1 MNPTALNIKCFPKVW
16 LASCHLLLGHQAGL
30 ASWER
35 EGGGMEANSLD
46 NFILWLFCSVS
57 QVADAAEAGELM
69 FGTVDS
75 WLVWNLTGG
84 LQGGRWQLW
93 SFWGFEVQE
102 YISSMMGR
110 HVTDVTNAS
119 RTMLMD
125 IASLQWSQE
134 LLDFFKLPSG
144 IHLPKIQVQMKPHIY
159 LIILFSGVLLKFWKF
174 GWWSLEGSRYFRS
187 CRRPTGS
194 WSCLRPLPMSA
205 KHIVL
210 LVILLCSRQHF
221 WVRAVWA
228 VERQR
233 THMERVSFSSWG

>member
-1 MNPTALNIKCFPKVW
+1 
-16 LASCHLLLGHQAGL
+16 
-30 ASWER
+30 
-35 EGGGMEANSLD
+35 
-46 NFILWLFCSVS
+46 
-57 QVADAAEAGELM
+57 
-69 FGTVDS
+69 
-75 WLVWNLTGG
+75 
-84 LQGGRWQLW
+84 
-93 SFWGFEVQE
+93 
-102 YISSMMGR
+102 MMGR

-194 WSCLRPLPMSA
+194 
-205 KHIVL
+205 
-210 LVILLCSRQHF
+210 
-221 WVRAVWA
+221 
-228 VERQR
+228 
-233 THMERVSFSSWG
+233 

>member
-1 MNPTALNIKCFPKVW
+1 MVCLLPPTFQPPSWSGFSRMWRRWDDFW
-16 LASCHLLLGHQAGL
+16 LWTTVLYIRLRMLQRQVSWCL
-30 ASWER
+30 AQLTPGWSGTSPVDSR
-35 EGGGMEANSLD
+35 AEGG
-46 NFILWLFCSVS
+46 
-57 QVADAAEAGELM
+57 
-69 FGTVDS
+69 
-75 WLVWNLTGG
+75 
-84 LQGGRWQLW
+84 
-93 SFWGFEVQE
+93 SFYLFEVQE

-159 LIILFSGVLLKFWKF
+159 LILFSGVLLKFWKF

-194 WSCLRPLPMSA
+194 WSCLRPLPMSGFLSA
-205 KHIVL
+205 KHIVFG
-210 LVILLCSRQHF
+210 ILLCSRQHF

-228 VERQR
+228 VERRR
-233 THMERVSFSSWG
+233 TPMGQVSFSSWG